1 MTVTSII
8 DQIHIIEYAPSC
20 RCCAQDRGGRMAD
33 GSVVLISLTILAKG
47 SMSPCGLH
55 LKKSGRGLTALET
68 PDYEIS
74 TEVDDHDLVFGS
86 SYKVRYRIKN
96 TSASELAVEIKAHY
110 TRVSYRGTIAPMYP
124 FIVSCISY
132 RYTTVGR

>member
-1 MTVTSII
+1 MNTPPLTLL
-8 DQIHIIEYAPSC
+8 
-20 RCCAQDRGGRMAD
+20 CARPWRPDGRRECGFD
-33 GSVVLISLTILAKG
+33 FFDYTWKKGDVSLRAEFE
-47 SMSPCGLH
+47 
-55 LKKSGRGLTALET
+55 KSGRGLTALET

-110 TRVSYRGTIAPMYP
+110 TRVSYRGTIAP
-124 FIVSCISY
+124 
-132 RYTTVGR
+132 